1 MVRMVELIV
10 ERVRFVN
17 LLMVLVI
24 IQEGIDVILGVLMME
39 LFQIHLMIIVGDVTV
54 STEVQIVEH
63 VRIMLSHLIRLTIKK
78 AEEVEQIG
86 VIQ

>member
-63 VRIMLSHLIRLTIKK
+63 VRIMLSHIIRLTIKK

-86 VIQ
+86 VIR